1 MPNAV
6 IVILDILHEVSG
18 AHFEGLY
25 SLRGIRCPFRGSVEI
40 TMTYITMTVHFKVSI
55 ATGE

>member
-18 AHFEGLY
+18 AHFEG
-25 SLRGIRCPFRGSVEI
+25 
-40 TMTYITMTVHFKVSI
+40 M
-55 ATGE
+55 

>member
-18 AHFEGLY
+18 AHFEGL
-25 SLRGIRCPFRGSVEI
+25 
-40 TMTYITMTVHFKVSI
+40 
-55 ATGE
+55 